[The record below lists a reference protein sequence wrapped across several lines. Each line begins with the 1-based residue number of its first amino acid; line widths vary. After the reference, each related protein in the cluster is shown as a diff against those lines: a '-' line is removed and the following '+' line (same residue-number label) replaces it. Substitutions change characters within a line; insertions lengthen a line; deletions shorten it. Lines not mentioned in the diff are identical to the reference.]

1 MDKLPALL
9 NGDPGAHGMNRV
21 QAKHKQNG
29 MDGGKQNERGKQN
42 VEGQWAWQAKWQ
54 AGKQNLLNRYCR
66 RTQPVDSPS
75 GTGLKQTAH
84 SWPALQQKHSR
95 R

>member
-1 MDKLPALL
+1 M
-9 NGDPGAHGMNRV
+9 G
-21 QAKHKQNG
+21 QAQLEANEWTKH
-29 MDGGKQNERGKQN
+29 NERGQD
-42 VEGQWAWQAKWQ
+42 VEGQDVDGQWAWQAKWQ

-84 SWPALQQKHSR
+84 SWPALQQNHSR